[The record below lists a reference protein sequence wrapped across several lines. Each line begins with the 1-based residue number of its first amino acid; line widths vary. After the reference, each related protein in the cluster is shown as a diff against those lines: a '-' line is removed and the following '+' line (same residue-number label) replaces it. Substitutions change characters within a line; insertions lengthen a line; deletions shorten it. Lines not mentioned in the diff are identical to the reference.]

1 MSTHTQVCY
10 HIVFSTKAR
19 EPTLKEDRREHLFRY
34 IWGILNNRESHLYR
48 INGTEDHLH
57 ILTSLHPSV
66 SLADLVKDVKTG
78 SSIWIKK
85 EGVFRMFSHWQ
96 DGYAA
101 FLDPQVQT
109 CGYSKNAPS
118 GRIGV
123 LPFASE
129 QGSARFLC
137 EPAGRAWKPTN
148 PREALP

>member
-19 EPTLKEDRREHLFRY
+19 EPTLKEDRREDLFRY

-48 INGTEDHLH
+48 INGTDDHLH

-66 SLADLVKDVKTG
+66 SLAHLVKDVKTG

-85 EGVFRMFSHWQ
+85 QGVFRMFSHWQ

-101 FLDPQVQT
+101 FT
-109 CGYSKNAPS
+109 HSKPEIDRLIEYIKGQEDHHRRTS
-118 GRIGV
+118 
-123 LPFASE
+123 FAE
-129 QGSARFLC
+129 EYRKLL
-137 EPAGRAWKPTN
+137 EEAGIEFDERYM
-148 PREALP
+148 L